1 MSRCQTGTEA
11 AGWRRAARRR
21 GLAAAGFALAGL
33 ATACVQEP
41 PELAQVRASYERAAA
56 DAAVRQRA
64 GVEIYEAEQ
73 ALDRAEAAWQKE
85 GNFDEAVHLAYL
97 ASRKVE
103 IALVAAERRALEEE
117 VAALPGQSALLLR
130 QSEQRSAASMM
141 SGSHRV
147 DLSQDRAGDLE
158 NLLEK
163 LDAEPTERGVVTL
176 GDVLFDFDR
185 AEPKPAADEN
195 LARLAEFLSTH
206 PGRSVLIE
214 GHTDGTGILEYNFD
228 LSRRRAVA
236 VKSRLEAAGIPEER
250 ILAVGYG
257 PVYPVASNAIAS
269 GRAQNRRVEVVLLG
283 RGEALEGAADAP
295 ETP

>member
-1 MSRCQTGTEA
+1 VC
-11 AGWRRAARRR
+11 
-21 GLAAAGFALAGL
+21 GLAAAALALAGL

-41 PELAQVRASYERAAA
+41 PELAKVRDSYERVAA
-56 DAAVRQRA
+56 DAAVQRRA
-64 GVEIYEAEQ
+64 GVEVYEAKQ
-73 ALDRAEAAWQKE
+73 AVERAEAAWQEE
-85 GNFDEAVHLAYL
+85 GNYDEATHLAYL
-97 ASRKVE
+97 ATRKVE
-103 IALVAAERRALEEE
+103 IARVASERRALEEE
-117 VAALPGQSALLLR
+117 ILAMPGQSALLLR

-147 DLSQDRAGDLE
+147 NVSTEGEGDLE
-158 NLLEK
+158 RLFERLH
-163 LDAEPTERGVVTL
+163 AEPTERGVVTL

-185 AEPKPAADEN
+185 ADPKPAADEN
-195 LARLAEFLSTH
+195 LALLAEFLRTH
-206 PGRSVLIE
+206 PERAVLIE

-228 LSRRRAVA
+228 LSRRRAEA
-236 VKSRLEAAGIPEER
+236 VKAHLEEEGVSGER

-283 RGEALEGAADAP
+283 RGEAPESTADAP

>member
-1 MSRCQTGTEA
+1 LSRCRIQ
-11 AGWRRAARRR
+11 AGGCRRAGR

-41 PELAQVRASYERAAA
+41 AELAKVRASYERAAA
-56 DAAVRQRA
+56 DAGVQQRA

-73 ALDRAEAAWQKE
+73 TLDRAEATWRGE
-85 GNFDEAVHLAYL
+85 GNYDEAVHQAYL

-103 IALVAAERRALEEE
+103 IARVASERRALEEE
-117 VAALPGQSALLLR
+117 IAALPGQSALLLR
-130 QSEQRSAASMM
+130 QSEQRSTASLV
-141 SGSHRV
+141 SEGHRV
-147 DLSQDRAGDLE
+147 HLSEDREGDLE
-158 NLLEK
+158 RLLEK

-185 AEPKPAADEN
+185 ADPKPAADDN
-195 LARLAEFLSTH
+195 LATLAEFLRTH
-206 PGRSVLIE
+206 PERSVLIE

-228 LSRRRAVA
+228 LSRRRAEA
-236 VKSRLEAAGIPEER
+236 VKQHLEGEGVSGER

-283 RGEALEGAADAP
+283 RGEALEEGSDAP

>member
-1 MSRCQTGTEA
+1 MSRCRTGPG
-11 AGWRRAARRR
+11 GWRRSGR
-21 GLAAAGFALAGL
+21 GIAAAGFALAGL

-41 PELAQVRASYERAAA
+41 AELAQVRASYERAAA
-56 DAAVRQRA
+56 NAAVRQRA
-64 GVEIYEAEQ
+64 GVELYEAEQ

-103 IALVAAERRALEEE
+103 IARVAAERRALEEE
-117 VAALPGQSALLLR
+117 IAALPGQSALLLR
-130 QSEQRSAASMM
+130 QSEQRSAASLQ

-147 DLSQDRAGDLE
+147 HLSTDREGDLE
-158 NLLEK
+158 KLLEK

-176 GDVLFDFDR
+176 GDVLFDFDQ
-185 AEPKPAADEN
+185 ADPKPAADEN
-195 LARLAEFLSTH
+195 FAILAEFLRTH

-214 GHTDGTGILEYNFD
+214 GHTDGTGVLEYNFD
-228 LSRRRAVA
+228 LSRRRAMA
-236 VKSRLEAAGIPEER
+236 VKSRFEEEGISPER

-257 PVYPVASNAIAS
+257 PVYPVASNAIPS

-283 RGEALEGAADAP
+283 RGESLEDTSGAA

>member
-1 MSRCQTGTEA
+1 LSGRRGRVKPS
-11 AGWRRAARRR
+11 GWRRSGR

-41 PELAQVRASYERAAA
+41 QELARVRASYERAAA

-73 ALDRAEAAWQKE
+73 ALDRAEATWREE
-85 GNFDEAVHLAYL
+85 GNYDEAVHLAYL

-103 IALVAAERRALEEE
+103 IARVASERRALEEE
-117 VAALPGQSALLLR
+117 IAALPGQSALLLR
-130 QSEQRSAASMM
+130 QSEQGEAASLQ
-141 SGSHRV
+141 SGGHRLR
-147 DLSQDRAGDLE
+147 LSPDGEEDLE
-158 NLLEK
+158 KLLEK

-185 AEPKPAADEN
+185 ADPKPAADEN
-195 LARLAEFLSTH
+195 LAILAEFLRTH
-206 PGRSVLIE
+206 PERAVLIE

-228 LSRRRAVA
+228 LSRRRAMA
-236 VKSRLEAAGIPEER
+236 VKSHLEEEGISPER

-283 RGEALEGAADAP
+283 RGESLEDSPEAP

>member
-1 MSRCQTGTEA
+1 
-11 AGWRRAARRR
+11 
-21 GLAAAGFALAGL
+21 
-33 ATACVQEP
+33 VQEP

-56 DAAVRQRA
+56 DAAVRERA

-73 ALDRAEAAWQKE
+73 ALDRAEATWREE
-85 GNFDEAVHLAYL
+85 GNYDEAVHQAYL

-103 IALVAAERRALEEE
+103 IARVASERRALEEE
-117 VAALPGQSALLLR
+117 IASLPGQSALLLR
-130 QSEQRSAASMM
+130 QSEQRSAASLR

-147 DLSQDRAGDLE
+147 HLSTDREGDLE
-158 NLLEK
+158 RLLEK

-185 AEPKPAADEN
+185 ADPKPAADEN
-195 LARLAEFLSTH
+195 LAILAEFLRTH

-236 VKSRLEAAGIPEER
+236 VKSRLEAAGIPPER

-283 RGEALEGAADAP
+283 RGESLEDTPGAA

>member
-1 MSRCQTGTEA
+1 LSRRRTAPG
-11 AGWRRAARRR
+11 GWRRSGR

-41 PELAQVRASYERAAA
+41 QELARVRASYERAAA

-73 ALDRAEAAWQKE
+73 ALDRAEATWREE
-85 GNFDEAVHLAYL
+85 GNYDEAVHLAYL

-103 IALVAAERRALEEE
+103 IARVASERRALEEE
-117 VAALPGQSALLLR
+117 IAALPGQSALLLR
-130 QSEQRSAASMM
+130 QSEQGAAASLQ
-141 SGSHRV
+141 SGGHRLRLSPDGEE
-147 DLSQDRAGDLE
+147 DL
-158 NLLEK
+158 
-163 LDAEPTERGVVTL
+163 VVTL

-185 AEPKPAADEN
+185 ADPKPAADEN
-195 LARLAEFLSTH
+195 LAILAEFLRTH
-206 PGRSVLIE
+206 PERAVLIE

-228 LSRRRAVA
+228 LSRRRAMA
-236 VKSRLEAAGIPEER
+236 VKSHLEEEGISPER

-283 RGEALEGAADAP
+283 RGESLEDSPEAP

>member
-1 MSRCQTGTEA
+1 LSRRRTRTGP
-11 AGWRRAARRR
+11 GSWHRAAQVAR
-21 GLAAAGFALAGL
+21 LAAAGFALAGL
-33 ATACVQEP
+33 TVACVQEP

-64 GVEIYEAEQ
+64 GVEIYAAEQ
-73 ALDRAEAAWQKE
+73 ALGRAESTWSEE
-85 GNFDEAVHLAYL
+85 GNYDEAVHLAYL

-103 IALVAAERRALEEE
+103 IARVASERRAFEEE
-117 VAALPGQSALLLR
+117 IASLPGESARLLR
-130 QSEQRSAASMM
+130 QSEQRSAASLVGVA
-141 SGSHRV
+141 SRV
-147 DLSQDRAGDLE
+147 QLVPDRAGDLE
-158 NLLEK
+158 RLLEK

-195 LARLAEFLSTH
+195 LAILAEFLRTH

-214 GHTDGTGILEYNFD
+214 GHTDGTGVLEYNFD

-236 VKSRLEAAGIPEER
+236 VKSRLEAAGISDER

-257 PVYPVASNAIAS
+257 PVYPVASNATAS

-283 RGEALEGAADAP
+283 RGEALDATPAAA

>member
-1 MSRCQTGTEA
+1 V
-11 AGWRRAARRR
+11 W
-21 GLAAAGFALAGL
+21 GLAAAGLALAGL

-41 PELAQVRASYERAAA
+41 RELAQVRDSYERAAA

-73 ALDRAEAAWQKE
+73 ALERAEAAWQE
-85 GNFDEAVHLAYL
+85 DGNYDEATHLAYL
-97 ASRKVE
+97 ALRKVE
-103 IALVAAERRALEEE
+103 IARVASERRELEEE
-117 VAALPGQSALLLR
+117 ILAMPGQSALLLR
-130 QSEQRSAASMM
+130 QSEKRSAASLA

-147 DLSQDRAGDLE
+147 RASPDQTGDLE
-158 NLLEK
+158 QLLEK

-185 AEPKPAADEN
+185 ADPKPAADEN
-195 LARLAEFLSTH
+195 LALLAEFLGTH

-236 VKSRLEAAGIPEER
+236 VKSRLEAAGVPEER

-283 RGEALEGAADAP
+283 RGEALEGTPDAP

>member
-1 MSRCQTGTEA
+1 LS
-11 AGWRRAARRR
+11 WRRTGPDSWQRAGL

-41 PELAQVRASYERAAA
+41 PDLARVRASYDRVAA
-56 DAAVRQRA
+56 DARVQKRA
-64 GVEIYEAEQ
+64 GVEIYEARQ
-73 ALDRAEAAWQKE
+73 AVERAEATWKE
-85 GNFDEAVHLAYL
+85 DGNYDEAVHLAYL

-103 IALVAAERRALEEE
+103 IARVASERRALEEE
-117 VAALPGQSALLLR
+117 VLAVPGQSALLLR
-130 QSEQRSAASMM
+130 QSEKRSAASLSGGGLRLNL
-141 SGSHRV
+141 SGSRE
-147 DLSQDRAGDLE
+147 GDLE
-158 NLLEK
+158 KLLEK
-163 LDAEPTERGVVTL
+163 LHAEPTERGVVTL

-185 AEPKPAADEN
+185 ADPKPAANEN
-195 LARLAEFLSTH
+195 LAMLAEFLRKH

-228 LSRRRAVA
+228 LSRRRAEA
-236 VKSRLEAAGIPEER
+236 VKSRLEAAGVPGER

-269 GRAQNRRVEVVLLG
+269 GRARNRRVEVVLLG
-283 RGEALEGAADAP
+283 RGEALEGTPDAP

>member
-1 MSRCQTGTEA
+1 MSRRRTGPGGWNR
-11 AGWRRAARRR
+11 AGRA
-21 GLAAAGFALAGL
+21 LAAVFFTLAGL

-41 PELAQVRASYERAAA
+41 QELAQVRASYERAAA

-73 ALDRAEAAWQKE
+73 ALDRAEATWHEE
-85 GNFDEAVHLAYL
+85 GNYDEAIHLAYL

-103 IALVAAERRALEEE
+103 IARVASERRALEDE

-130 QSEQRSAASMM
+130 QSEQSAAASLQ
-141 SGSHRV
+141 SGGHRLQ
-147 DLSQDRAGDLE
+147 LSPDSEEDLE
-158 NLLEK
+158 RMLET

>member
-1 MSRCQTGTEA
+1 MRRHRGRTATGS
-11 AGWRRAARRR
+11 WRRARR
-21 GLAAAGFALAGL
+21 GLAAGGIALAWL
-33 ATACVQEP
+33 LTACVQEP
-41 PELAQVRASYERAAA
+41 QELAQVRASYERAAA

-73 ALDRAEAAWQKE
+73 ALDRAEATWREE
-85 GNFDEAVHLAYL
+85 GNYDEAVHLAYL

-103 IALVAAERRALEEE
+103 IARVASERRALEEE
-117 VAALPGQSALLLR
+117 IAALPGQTALLLR
-130 QSEQRSAASMM
+130 QSEQSSAASLR
-141 SGSHRV
+141 SGGLRLR
-147 DLSQDRAGDLE
+147 LSPDGEEDLE
-158 NLLEK
+158 KLLEK
-163 LDAEPTERGVVTL
+163 LHAEPTERGVVTL
-176 GDVLFDFDR
+176 GDVLFDFDQ
-185 AEPKPAADEN
+185 ADPKPAADEN
-195 LARLAEFLSTH
+195 LAILAEFLRTH
-206 PGRSVLIE
+206 PGRSTLIE

-236 VKSRLEAAGIPEER
+236 VKSRLEAEGISRER

-283 RGEALEGAADAP
+283 RGEALDGTPDAP